1 MTQTIDLARIR
12 PLAEAKGITSAKD
25 LARRLGIKG
34 ERTAYR
40 LWGGKGRVRLRAV
53 RTERLAHVLGVD
65 VAVLTGEAPMPAA
78 ARPDPQLQQHKEL
91 FRLFYADVNAP
102 PVPREIY
109 NALALNTVRYGVSL
123 GTQIELAAL
132 LFHIVAQRS
141 LRHRRETL
149 AAIEQ
154 ERERLNALSRE
165 RAAHLP
171 IPARGTDIA
180 EEVITAEQRSIEQ
193 EDVFTTSDAFADIFS
208 VDYDDLEQRNPL
220 AEEVRRLAAGLPDI
234 EDEVEI
240 TKARLSYTIN
250 RSQAEKLCGG
260 DEELADEL
268 LSGHMRLAGLGGLVG
283 EDKTTERV
291 AELRRRRDKYWA
303 EWERCFGKRQVADS
317 DPEF

>member
-1 MTQTIDLARIR
+1 MTQAIDLARIR

-40 LWGGKGRVRLRAV
+40 LWGGKERVRPRAV
-53 RTERLAHVLGVD
+53 PTERLAEVLGVD
-65 VAVLTGEAPMPAA
+65 VAVLTGEAPMPAT
-78 ARPDPQLQQHKEL
+78 ARPNPQLQQDMK
-91 FRLFYADVNAP
+91 LFYAEVKAT
-102 PVPREIY
+102 VRREVA
-109 NALALNTVRYGVSL
+109 NALALNAVRYGVSPT
-123 GTQIELAAL
+123 TQIELAAL

-149 AAIEQ
+149 DAIEQ

-171 IPARGTDIA
+171 IPARGSDIA
-180 EEVITAEQRSIEQ
+180 EEVMAAEQRSIEQ

-234 EDEVEI
+234 EDDVEI
-240 TKARLSYTIN
+240 TKARASYTIN
-250 RSQAEKLCGG
+250 RSQALKLCGG
-260 DEELADEL
+260 DEDLADEIL
-268 LSGHMRLAGLGGLVG
+268 AGHMRLAGLGGLVG